1 MAADLLARL
10 KSVNRDEV
18 YSNAWL
24 TIPSSWTAEIMARSG
39 FDLCT
44 IDVQHGLMDYQNGLS
59 MLQAIGN
66 TKALPLI
73 RVHDNAIPNL
83 MKWLDAGALGLILP
97 MIDEP
102 EQLKQAL
109 SACYYPPAG
118 NRSHGPTRAAFVTH
132 PDYRYH
138 VSGDLLIFAQI
149 ETASG
154 LEQVEAIAT
163 VPGLKGLYVGP
174 YDLSISIGRPKLAD
188 LSDPVLWSA
197 LVRIAAAA
205 RKNELL
211 LGIHTSDT
219 SRIPDLRALGFHI
232 FSTGSD
238 SHLLMDSAKKL
249 DQELRG

>member
-1 MAADLLARL
+1 MAEELLSRL
-10 KSVNRDEV
+10 RSVKRNKV

-24 TIPSSWTAEIMARSG
+24 TIPSAWTAEIMARSG
-39 FDLCT
+39 FDFCT
-44 IDVQHGLMDYQNGLS
+44 IDVQHGLMDYETGLH

-66 TKALPLI
+66 TKALPVI
-73 RVHDNAIPNL
+73 RVHDNAVPNL

-97 MIDEP
+97 MIDGP
-102 EQLKQAL
+102 EQLKEAL
-109 SACYYPPAG
+109 SACYYPPQG

-132 PDYRYH
+132 PDYRH
-138 VSGDLLIFAQI
+138 QVSGDLLIFAQI

-154 LEQVEAIAT
+154 LNQVEAIAA

-174 YDLSISIGRPKLAD
+174 YDLSICLGRPKLAD

-197 LVRIAAAA
+197 LERIAAAA
-205 RKNELL
+205 QKKELL

-219 SRIPDLRALGFHI
+219 SRIPDLHALGFHI

-238 SHLLMDSAKKL
+238 SHLLMDSAKQL
-249 DQELRG
+249 DRALRG